1 MPGVRS
7 WRTSSTSAAIRNVH
21 GHDETQQREYS
32 PQQWEARGED
42 LPIRCLSCGW
52 AVEFLGEAPAA

>member
-1 MPGVRS
+1 M
-7 WRTSSTSAAIRNVH
+7 AYQYICRNPKCPRR
-21 GHDETQQREYS
+21 DETQQREYS
-32 PQQWEARGED
+32 PQQWESCGGE

>member
-1 MPGVRS
+1 M
-7 WRTSSTSAAIRNVH
+7 AYQYICRNPKCPRH
-21 GHDETQQREYS
+21 AETQQREWS

-42 LPIRCLSCGW
+42 LPILCLSCGW

>member
-1 MPGVRS
+1 M
-7 WRTSSTSAAIRNVH
+7 TYQYTCRNPKCPLR
-21 GHDETQQREYS
+21 DETQQREYS